1 MPRLQ
6 PISQQNFQVTI
17 SDDGVQLE
25 NIYFNKVSRPGLTRS
40 TENFNDGQ
48 TGQVFKHLGFLSTDT
63 VTLTKIWSPTQ
74 DTALLNW
81 ANDRIKNGGEL
92 FTVVVQPV
100 QSTKDAEP
108 VEGSNSWNYIG
119 CQLVAV
125 RPPEVDRDA
134 SGLATIELEIDPES
148 VEYT

>member
-17 SDDGVQLE
+17 SDDGTQLA
-25 NIYFNKVSRPGLTRS
+25 NIYFNKVSRPGLVRS
-40 TENFNDGQ
+40 QENFNDGQ
-48 TGQVFKHLGFLSTDT
+48 TGQIFKHLGLLSTDI
-63 VTLTKIWSPTQ
+63 VTLTKIWSPSQ
-74 DTALLNW
+74 DIELLNW
-81 ANDRIKNGGEL
+81 ANDRIKSGGEL

-108 VEGSNSWNYIG
+108 VEGSNSWNYSG
-119 CQLVAV
+119 CQLVAF

-134 SGLATIELEIDPES
+134 SGLATIELEIDYENL
-148 VEYT
+148 EYT